1 MIELILFIFFD
12 IENRLGKFYVLDQV
26 FPNYEHCQMFVEEK
40 VWQRHDIGLT
50 YCTTLDTK
58 HKLSYD
64 VGVISNW

>member
-12 IENRLGKFYVLDQV
+12 IENKIGKFYVLDQV
-26 FPNYEHCQMFVEEK
+26 FPTYEHCQMFVEEK

-58 HKLSYD
+58 YKLSYD

>member
-1 MIELILFIFFD
+1 MIELILFIFSD
-12 IENRLGKFYVLDQV
+12 VENRLGRFYVLDQV
-26 FPNYEHCQMFVEEK
+26 FPTYEHCQMFVEEK
-40 VWQRHDIGLT
+40 VLQRNDVGLT

>member
-1 MIELILFIFFD
+1 
-12 IENRLGKFYVLDQV
+12 
-26 FPNYEHCQMFVEEK
+26 MFVEEK
-40 VWQRHDIGLT
+40 VWQRNDVGLT